1 MSKPKSIIF
10 QLRFVDLL
18 NNPFPNLY
26 HEIRESGTPI
36 SVSKSDSQGLGT
48 PISRPPSTTLVVHIR
63 HPLTKEMIKV
73 KHHISVPA
81 KEGKIILKAPFSIQ
95 AVKLREL
102 AKIAGSYKRSTH
114 KVTAGKDEYEVKKG
128 QDLYT
133 IAEMHNTTWQILA
146 QLNKATIKDPDKIVP
161 GQFIKVPPKGSSLT
175 GKTNER
181 PDSLTS
187 QTHYEVKKGETL
199 SGISQRSGVSVEEL
213 KRINGITDPTTL
225 QVEQTIKLRGNGS
238 AKPQTATKP
247 SPTPTARPTPKQSSK
262 PSSSDK
268 EEGFFDGEMDTVTD
282 IAKGTVGAIGG
293 AIGSIS
299 DGLGTIG
306 ERLEAGSD
314 AMSSGKNDKPAGG
327 APAAGTDSKTKTDT
341 LIKIPVEQEYSSKDG
356 TPKVVSGAVCKDDP
370 ACIFK
375 GKNTDEAE
383 KKLVLEVNIRLA
395 GFGGALPSDD
405 FTDLTEKCI
414 KQFQRDYMKAPE
426 TGKICGSL
434 IKAIDEFNYKYP
446 IGLYHE
452 QMKCPCGQC
461 SGFGNGRMGV
471 PSGRSIANE
480 YPGMHRSIVWA
491 FKACMFYLSFTKI
504 GYKALLVSSGYRCI
518 VRNVQKGRKSVNHM
532 GQALDVQFSRVSNG
546 AIANS
551 VADVEKIREVI
562 LVKSMGAE
570 YRWDKKN
577 EISLE
582 TTADGA
588 SSWVHF
594 DSREY
599 EQKYKKLNFYAK
611 TVAEMVG
618 SDLSTH
624 TDNKMLACGGTF
636 ITKNKTKNM
645 KSIGGIIGKIIASHE
660 SQGGR
665 YDIFNRGTIGEYA
678 WTSGYENIED
688 RTIDEW
694 RKLGTLSGDNKDK
707 RFAMGKYQIIPDTLG
722 EVQKSLKLLGSTK
735 LTPEI
740 QELMFLEHFV
750 KKTNIITAIKS
761 GSNKDI
767 ESATMKIAKIW
778 ASVGVPFATSRI
790 AKKKAENGKLV
801 SYTIDLKRGQSYWSG
816 TGGNQAHTSP
826 ALAIKALK
834 DMNNDYKTLI
844 SQGSSSEEAF
854 DKVMSIDTKL
864 F

>member
-1 MSKPKSIIF
+1 MSKTNKISIQI
-10 QLRFVDLL
+10 RFIDLMNKPL
-18 NNPFPNLY
+18 ANLY
-26 HEIRESGTPI
+26 HEVRVSGDKYAA
-36 SVSKSDSQGLGT
+36 SAGKSDKNGLGVLIEK
-48 PISRPPSTTLVVHIR
+48 PIGTQLDILVR
-63 HPLTKEMIKV
+63 HPLTKEL
-73 KHHISVPA
+73 VPA
-81 KEGKIILKAPFSIQ
+81 KHRVIVQKNGIFRVQAPFSVQRI
-95 AVKLREL
+95 KLRQLSEGGNTL
-102 AKIAGSYKRSTH
+102 RKTYKILPG
-114 KVTAGKDEYEVKKG
+114 D
-128 QDLYT
+128 DLYS
-133 IAEMHNTTWQILA
+133 IAKKFETTWQILFE
-146 QLNKATIKDPDKIVP
+146 LNKDQIKQPDKIFP
-161 GQFIKVPPKGSSLT
+161 GRWIKIPPKGSSLT
-175 GKTNER
+175 GKTNDK

-213 KRINGITDPTTL
+213 QRINGISRPETL
-225 QVEQTIKLRGNGS
+225 QTGRTIKLRGNS
-238 AKPQTATKP
+238 LTKPQTSLKPNPVTKHK
-247 SPTPTARPTPKQSSK
+247 PTA
-262 PSSSDK
+262 SSSNK
-268 EEGFFDGEMDTVTD
+268 EEGLFDSAMDTMTN
-282 IAKGTVGAIGG
+282 IAKGTVGVIGG
-293 AIGSIS
+293 AVGSIG
-299 DGLGTIG
+299 DGLGALS
-306 ERLEAGSD
+306 EKAKESLEGLND
-314 AMSSGKNDKPAGG
+314 AMSGGKNDNQTGR
-327 APAAGTDSKTKTDT
+327 APAAGTNAKTKIDT
-341 LIKIPVEQEYSSKDG
+341 PLKIPVEQEYSSKDG

-375 GKNTDEAE
+375 GKIIDEVE

-395 GFGGALPSDD
+395 GFGGALPSND

-434 IKAIDEFNYKYP
+434 IKAIDKFNYEYP
-446 IGLYHE
+446 IGSYHQ

-471 PSGRSIANE
+471 PSGQSIANE
-480 YPGMHRSIVWA
+480 YPGIHRSIIWA
-491 FKACMFYLSFTKI
+491 FKACIFYLSFTEL

-532 GQALDVQFSRVSNG
+532 GQALDVQFSSVSNG

-577 EISLE
+577 KISLE

-611 TVAEMVG
+611 TIAGMVG
-618 SDLSTH
+618 GDLSNH
-624 TDNKMLACGGTF
+624 TNKKILACGGTF
-636 ITKNKTKNM
+636 ITKSKTKNM
-645 KSIGGIIGKIIASHE
+645 KSIGGIIGKVIASHE

-665 YDIFNRGTIGEYA
+665 YDIFNRGTVGEYA
-678 WTSGYENIED
+678 WTSGYEKIED

-694 RKLGTLSGDNKDK
+694 RNLGTLSGDNKDK

-722 EVQKSLKLLGSTK
+722 EVQKSLKLSGNTK
-735 LTPEI
+735 LTPET

-761 GSNKDI
+761 GSSTDI
-767 ESATMKIAKIW
+767 ESAVMKIAKIW
-778 ASVGVPFATSRI
+778 ASVGVPSATSRT
-790 AKKKAENGKLV
+790 AYKKVNGKSV
-801 SYTIDLKRGQSYWSG
+801 SYMIDLKKGQSYWSG
-816 TGGNQAHTSP
+816 TGGNKAHTSP

-854 DKVMSIDTKL
+854 DKVMSVDTKL

>member
-1 MSKPKSIIF
+1 KPVAIQAQGGEL
-10 QLRFVDLL
+10 QL
-18 NNPFPNLY
+18 NSQQGMT
-26 HEIRESGTPI
+26 IGSESGQVN
-36 SVSKSDSQGLGT
+36 VSSPKRIKLQTSAGASITIDESGIKLVCPGT
-48 PISRPPSTTLVVHIR
+48 
-63 HPLTKEMIKV
+63 IKV
-73 KHHISVPA
+73 KA
-81 KEGKIILKAPFSIQ
+81 
-95 AVKLREL
+95 
-102 AKIAGSYKRSTH
+102 
-114 KVTAGKDEYEVKKG
+114 VKKG
-128 QDLYT
+128 L
-133 IAEMHNTTWQILA
+133 
-146 QLNKATIKDPDKIVP
+146 
-161 GQFIKVPPKGSSLT
+161 
-175 GKTNER
+175 
-181 PDSLTS
+181 
-187 QTHYEVKKGETL
+187 
-199 SGISQRSGVSVEEL
+199 
-213 KRINGITDPTTL
+213 
-225 QVEQTIKLRGNGS
+225 
-238 AKPQTATKP
+238 
-247 SPTPTARPTPKQSSK
+247 
-262 PSSSDK
+262 
-268 EEGFFDGEMDTVTD
+268 
-282 IAKGTVGAIGG
+282 
-293 AIGSIS
+293 
-299 DGLGTIG
+299 
-306 ERLEAGSD
+306 
-314 AMSSGKNDKPAGG
+314 
-327 APAAGTDSKTKTDT
+327 
-341 LIKIPVEQEYSSKDG
+341 
-356 TPKVVSGAVCKDDP
+356 VSGAR
-370 ACIFK
+370 A
-375 GKNTDEAE
+375 NY
-383 KKLVLEVNIRLA
+383 
-395 GFGGALPSDD
+395 ALPMMPKTIPLFSNKLDVYDLFYQHNFNDIEFQILRPDGQLIEGVLDEHGRTAPVISD
-405 FTDLTEKCI
+405 
-414 KQFQRDYMKAPE
+414 
-426 TGKICGSL
+426 
-434 IKAIDEFNYKYP
+434 
-446 IGLYHE
+446 
-452 QMKCPCGQC
+452 
-461 SGFGNGRMGV
+461 
-471 PSGRSIANE
+471 
-480 YPGMHRSIVWA
+480 
-491 FKACMFYLSFTKI
+491 KACMFYLSFTKI

-660 SQGGR
+660 NQGGR

-678 WTSGYENIED
+678 WTSGYENIEA

-735 LTPEI
+735 LTPET

-854 DKVMSIDTKL
+854 DKVMSVDTKL